1 MTDDLADLPGRV
13 QAELT
18 RLRAERQMFTAEQD
32 RLKARLVDTE
42 QELQAHLASAEQQA
56 RAREE
61 GAGEIAARD
70 ARITELTGRLA
81 EVAAE
86 NRVLAARARA
96 LESDVATVRRE
107 KESLRAE
114 LAATRAERDQVR
126 LRLLD
131 AELAIAADDPEA
143 GPVESI
149 VDTRRAVDAE
159 RKAGELARELAATQ
173 ATLSWRVTRPLRAV
187 RRRIPRA

>member
-1 MTDDLADLPGRV
+1 LTDDLADLPGRV

-42 QELQAHLASAEQQA
+42 QELQAHLASAEQEE
-56 RAREE
+56 RVREA
-61 GAGEIAARD
+61 GAEELAARD
-70 ARITELTGRLA
+70 TQIAELTGRLA
-81 EVAAE
+81 DADEE
-86 NRVLAARARA
+86 NRVLAARAQA
-96 LESDVATVRRE
+96 LESDVATLRRE

-114 LAATRAERDQVR
+114 LASTRAERDQLR

-131 AELAIAADDPEA
+131 AELAIAAGEPEA
-143 GPVESI
+143 ELVEST
-149 VDTRRAVDAE
+149 VDTQRVIDAE

-173 ATLSWRVTRPLRAV
+173 QTLSWRVTRPLRAV
-187 RRRIPRA
+187 RKRIPRS